1 MSVCG
6 PGMLAYRLTQSGAA
20 IGLSFTASLTG
31 LRFVRQYWQ
40 GLGDWQGLG
49 A

>member
-6 PGMLAYRLTQSGAA
+6 PGMLAYRLTQSGEA
-20 IGLSFTASLTG
+20 IGLRFTAPLTV
-31 LRFVRQYWQ
+31 LRFQYWQ
-40 GLGDWQGLG
+40 GLG